1 MHDYKTGV
9 CKNNN
14 TRTNYAGKSLMYTHV
29 SNVARDPRVPTAKNT
44 CLRGEAYEPVN

>member
-14 TRTNYAGKSLMYTHV
+14 NAGKSLMYTHV